1 MRNPR
6 KPGGTM
12 TKLGTNTTIFI
23 LFFGI
28 SLLEAFQ
35 SHQWIKAC
43 LWLAIG
49 LVFLRADFAKP
60 QE

>member
-1 MRNPR
+1 
-6 KPGGTM
+6 M
-12 TKLGTNTTIFI
+12 TRLGANTAIFI

-49 LVFLRADFAKP
+49 VVFLRADIIKP
-60 QE
+60 KV

>member
-1 MRNPR
+1 MDSLR
-6 KPGGTM
+6 
-12 TKLGTNTTIFI
+12 LGTNSAIFI

-35 SHQWIKAC
+35 SHYWLKAI

-49 LVFLRADFAKP
+49 IVFLRADLVKP
-60 QE
+60 KS